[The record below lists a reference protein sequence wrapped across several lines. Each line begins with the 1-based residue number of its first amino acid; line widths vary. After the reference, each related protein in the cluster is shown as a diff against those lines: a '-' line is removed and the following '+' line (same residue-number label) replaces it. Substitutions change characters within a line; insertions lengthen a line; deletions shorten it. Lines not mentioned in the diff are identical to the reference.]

1 MERIVTRARL
11 EVRYSQGFN
20 PRPILSLVCPRP
32 VGVASRDDL
41 VVVALDAPVSARAL
55 LAELNSHAPRG
66 MSFDRVG
73 IVTSKA
79 TPRPRR
85 ADYRL
90 DLPPSKAAAVTDR
103 LAELARRDDW
113 PVERLVSHRGG
124 RKGMTARTIDLKPL
138 VSAAAVRDGRF
149 GWTLEPQGEKWA
161 RPGEVLRM
169 VGLDERVDLART
181 VRTAVTYE
189 PEPQS
194 VG

>member
-1 MERIVTRARL
+1 MGRIVTRARL

-41 VVVALDAPVSARAL
+41 VVVALDAPVSAQAL
-55 LAELNSHAPRG
+55 LAELNRHAPIG
-66 MSFDRVG
+66 MRFDRVG

-90 DLPPSKAAAVTDR
+90 DLPQSRAAAVTDR
-103 LAELARRDDW
+103 LAELAGRGDW
-113 PVERLVSHRGG
+113 PVERLVSRRGR

-138 VSAAAVRDGRF
+138 VAGADVRDGRF
-149 GWTLEPQGEKWA
+149 RWTLAAQGEKWA
-161 RPGEVLRM
+161 RPGEVLRL
-169 VGLDERVDLART
+169 VGLDERVDLAET
-181 VRTAVTYE
+181 VRTAVAYE
-189 PEPQS
+189 PTPHP